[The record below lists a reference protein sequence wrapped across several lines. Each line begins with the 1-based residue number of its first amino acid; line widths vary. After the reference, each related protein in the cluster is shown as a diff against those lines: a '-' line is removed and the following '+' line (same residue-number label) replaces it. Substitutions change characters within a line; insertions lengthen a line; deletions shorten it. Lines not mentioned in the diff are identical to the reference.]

1 MLGRTRQ
8 VDLPRRVVVYY
19 LLFCLVPLAWMTI
32 STVLVSSS
40 VLNAQ
45 QENQVLAFLG
55 QASSVVTREVARSN
69 PAQLQSLVERFC
81 REYSLQYAA
90 VAAKDGTFV
99 AHSYRGRIGKTYE
112 RPEGEDLN
120 WGEFSATR
128 FGEGANKT
136 REYSAPLQVKEE
148 PAGLLLIGMSERTA
162 WSTLGLVAIHAPVTL
177 FGPLV
182 LIITGAVIVNAVVR
196 PMSGIESQ
204 LRQSAVAATLSD
216 VDLKPIAART
226 PAALGWNRLI
236 TEYQSAN
243 QSGDLDK
250 RLTEAVQSRRAEK
263 ADEILNSLSDGVAV
277 TDQHGHI
284 TFANQPLTVLLGGDG
299 STESVRGRSIEQ
311 LLEISAADDPDG
323 SPLLD
328 PALRARAVSDELT
341 RQKGDTEK
349 ILRISRAPI
358 RGNDRGVKSGHVW
371 TVRDVT
377 QQKLSDRMRDQ
388 FLSSATHEIRTPLSN
403 IKAYAETLSLTEE
416 IDVEQQKEFLNI
428 INTEVTRLARFID
441 DLLSI
446 SSMEAGALAL
456 DRKECDLERMFRE
469 ITSKIKGQME
479 HKSIQFTTVFPEK
492 WPQVRIDKDK
502 FMVAIVN
509 LLSNAAKYTP
519 VSGRVSMKI
528 KVVDGA
534 LVVDVEDTG
543 IGISAEELPRVFDKF
558 FRSQTQEVQNITG
571 TGIGLSMAQEVIELH
586 GGELTVQSELG
597 KGTTFTA
604 TVPLKS

>member
-8 VDLPRRVVVYY
+8 IDLPRRVVVYY
-19 LLFCLVPLAWMTI
+19 LLFCLFPLAWMTI

-55 QASSVVTREVARSN
+55 QTSSLVTRELTRAN
-69 PAQLQSLVERFC
+69 QAQLQSLVERFC

-90 VAAKDGTFV
+90 ITAKDGTFL

-128 FGEGANKT
+128 FGDSPNRT
-136 REYSAPLQVKEE
+136 REYSAPLRIKDE
-148 PAGLLLIGMSERTA
+148 PAGQLLIAISERTA
-162 WSTLGLVAIHAPVTL
+162 WSTLGMVASHAPVTL

-182 LIITGAVIVNAVVR
+182 LIISGAVIVNSLVQ
-196 PMSGIESQ
+196 PMSSIESQ
-204 LRQSAVAATLSD
+204 LRQTAVSATLSD
-216 VDLKPIAART
+216 VDLKPVAARS

-236 TEYQSAN
+236 TEYQSSN
-243 QSGDLDK
+243 QAGDLDK
-250 RLTEAVQSRRAEK
+250 RLIEAVQSRRAEK
-263 ADEILNSLSDGVAV
+263 SDEILNSLSDGVAV
-277 TDQHGHI
+277 TDQQGRI
-284 TFANQPLTVLLGGDG
+284 TFTNQPLLVLLGNDG
-299 STESVRGRSIEQ
+299 NAESVRGRSLEQ
-311 LLEISAADDPDG
+311 LLELSAHEGEG
-323 SPLLD
+323 SLLLD

-341 RQKGDTEK
+341 RHQGDAEK
-349 ILRISRAPI
+349 ALRVSRAPI

-371 TVRDVT
+371 TVRDIT

-456 DRKECDLERMFRE
+456 DRQECDLERMFRE

-479 HKSIQFTTVFPEK
+479 HKTIQFTTVFPEK
-492 WPQVRIDKDK
+492 WPQLRIDKDK
-502 FMVAIVN
+502 FMVGIVN

-519 VSGRVSMKI
+519 VNGRVSMKVKI
-528 KVVDGA
+528 VDGA
-534 LVVDVEDTG
+534 LVVDVEDNG
-543 IGISAEELPRVFDKF
+543 IGISPEELPRIFDKF
-558 FRSQTQEVQNITG
+558 FRSQSEDVQNITG
-571 TGIGLSMAQEVIELH
+571 TGIGLSLAQEIIELH

-604 TVPLKS
+604 TVPLNS